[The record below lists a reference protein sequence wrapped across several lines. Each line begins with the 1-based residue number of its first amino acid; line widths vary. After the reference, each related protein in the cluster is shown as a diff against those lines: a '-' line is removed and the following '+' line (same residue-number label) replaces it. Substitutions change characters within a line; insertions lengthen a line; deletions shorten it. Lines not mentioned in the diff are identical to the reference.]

1 MMRLRQHTAAALFF
15 ALVAAQVIGLTVFAA
30 VQEAK
35 LRGTEVTL
43 QTVPVDPRSLLQGDY
58 AILDYEIAEL
68 PPHLADLPPGSIVY
82 VTLAES
88 AGAWP
93 AVAYQPDQPPPDD
106 GATYIRGEVN
116 ARRRLDFGIGAY
128 FVPEGAGPHHR
139 NGIGCQSS
147 GIPGPPGQSRHQR
160 AAGERRPIRP
170 LTPLPAPEM
179 CYNIRASAARLRCA
193 NALSGPACPPAERC
207 QSGRMG
213 ATGNRVGVN
222 RLSRVRIPPSPP
234 SNPHCRRPRT
244 SRAAENTNTAAS
256 VSKLTPPFSAT
267 GERVCGNS

>member
-1 MMRLRQHTAAALFF
+1 MMRRRQHTAAILFI
-15 ALVAAQVIGLTVFAA
+15 AVVAAQVIGLIVFAA

-68 PPHLADLPPGSIVY
+68 PPRLADLPPGATVY

-93 AVAYQPDQPPPDD
+93 AVAYQPDHPPPDD

-128 FVPEGAGPHHR
+128 FVPEG
-139 NGIGCQSS
+139 
-147 GIPGPPGQSRHQR
+147 
-160 AAGERRPIRP
+160 
-170 LTPLPAPEM
+170 T
-179 CYNIRASAARLRCA
+179 
-193 NALSGPACPPAERC
+193 
-207 QSGRMG
+207 GR
-213 ATGNRVGVN
+213 
-222 RLSRVRIPPSPP
+222 II
-234 SNPHCRRPRT
+234 
-244 SRAAENTNTAAS
+244 ETAADVKVV
-256 VSKLTPPFSAT
+256 VSLDDRGKAVIKELLVNGAPFAP
-267 GERVCGNS
+267 